1 MSMNA
6 GNVTGSGATKAYY
19 QNLQNKRDGGNA
31 QETNSAAAPADAYTG
46 GKGKVAGAYSKD
58 SATMQQL
65 YDMAEANHA
74 SMRSMVE
81 SMLGVGGGK
90 GGHHGQAFWAM
101 AAKGNQSDIPMV
113 PVRVDDATRAK
124 AQELI
129 GEDGYFGVKKVTERI
144 MEFAKALAGSNPSEK
159 EVDNLLDGVKKGFDS
174 VAKMFGGFDK
184 LPDVTKDTYD
194 SIMKAF
200 EDWKVELGFAAAE
213 K

>member
-6 GNVTGSGATKAYY
+6 GNVTGSGATQAYY
-19 QNLQNKRDGGNA
+19 QNLKNKHGGGA
-31 QETNSAAAPADAYTG
+31 QESNNAETAAATDAYTG

-90 GGHHGQAFWAM
+90 GSHHGQAFWSM
-101 AAKGNQSDIPMV
+101 AANPDKFEF

-159 EVDNLLDGVKKGFDS
+159 EVDNLLDGVKKGFDA

-184 LPDVTKDTYD
+184 LPDVTKDTYN
-194 SIMKAF
+194 SVMKAF
-200 EDWKVELGFAAAE
+200 DDWKVELGFAAAE

>member
-1 MSMNA
+1 MNA
-6 GNVTGSGATKAYY
+6 GNVTGSGATAAYY
-19 QNLQNKRDGGNA
+19 QNLKSKHGGGA
-31 QETNSAAAPADAYTG
+31 QESNNAENAAADAYTG

-81 SMLGVGGGK
+81 SMLGVGGKG
-90 GGHHGQAFWAM
+90 GGHHGQAFWAK
-101 AAKGNQSDIPMV
+101 AAGSDQGGVPMV

-159 EVDNLLDGVKKGFDS
+159 EVDNLLDGVKKGFDA

-184 LPDVTKDTYD
+184 MPDVTKNTYD
-194 SIMKAF
+194 SIIKAF
-200 EDWKVELGFAAAE
+200 DEWKVELGFPVPE